1 MVAGAGLAGF
11 RTAEIL
17 RERGFAGPITLIGA
31 ESRPP
36 YDRPPLSKKV
46 LTEPD
51 LDPSLKA
58 DFAALGVDFR
68 PEEAATGLDDEAALV
83 TTRGTYPFD
92 HLVLATGAL
101 PVALPGDGRQRFLRT
116 YDDAL
121 ALRDLLRPGLRLAI
135 VGAGWI
141 GAELATAAVAHGS
154 QVTVVEA
161 GPAPL
166 AAAIGAPVGAQTARW
181 YADAGV
187 DLRVAAAVEAVQP
200 GGLALAGGEWIAADE
215 IVTAV
220 GVRPAT
226 RWLEGSGVRLE
237 NGVAVDAGLR
247 SSRPGVYAVG
257 DCAAF
262 ESRRFGRRLRFEHW
276 DVALHAPEVVAA
288 NVLGGD
294 EAYDPVPYFWSEQ
307 FGRMM
312 QYVGYHGGAESLV
325 WRGDPAEPTWA
336 ACWLAA
342 RTAGRDAD
350 RRPPPRPAPGPPPHR
365 LRRPGRRRPPH
376 RPRRPR
382 QGRGPL
388 TGPGRSARCRQVLH
402 LLLGD
407 VEPDSFVDRGH
418 GTDRDG
424 DFPPAPQMPLLEH
437 HMGHLLVVRIDD
449 ESQHLPDFAVG
460 GMDMLA
466 GTQLCLAH
474 RDDVVLDRARMVSQ
488 AGADG
493 RAGGRTAD
501 SHAADVTEALDRLR
515 VAVSAAVLVAFRQVD
530 FLRGLELLE
539 FREGTAQADV
549 VGRHVDQLDR
559 DEPVGP

>member
-1 MVAGAGLAGF
+1 MTDSGRVVVAGAGLAGL
-11 RTAEIL
+11 RTAEEL
-17 RERGFAGPITLIGA
+17 RARGFAGPVTLIGG
-31 ESRPP
+31 ESWPP

-58 DFAALGVDFR
+58 DFAALDVDFR
-68 PEEAATGLDDEAALV
+68 PDEAATGLGDALV
-83 TTRGTYPFD
+83 TNRGTYPFD
-92 HLVLATGAL
+92 HLVLATGAQ
-101 PVALPGDGRQRFLRT
+101 PVALPGEGRQRFLRT

-181 YADAGV
+181 YAAAGV
-187 DLRVAAAVEAVQP
+187 DLRVVTAVEAVQP
-200 GGLALAGGEWIAADE
+200 GGLALAGGEQLAADE

-226 RWLEGSGVRLE
+226 GWLEGSGVRLE

-247 SSRPGVYAVG
+247 TSRPGVFAAG

-307 FGRMM
+307 FGRML
-312 QYVGYHGGAESLV
+312 QYVGYHGDAESLL

-336 ACWLAA
+336 ACWLG
-342 RTAGRDAD
+342 AGRLVAMLTVD
-350 RRPPPRPAPGPPPHR
+350 
-365 LRRPGRRRPPH
+365 
-376 RPRRPR
+376 RPR
-382 QGRGPL
+382 
-388 TGPGRSARCRQVLH
+388 
-402 LLLGD
+402 
-407 VEPDSFVDRGH
+407 
-418 GTDRDG
+418 
-424 DFPPAPQMPLLEH
+424 
-437 HMGHLLVVRIDD
+437 
-449 ESQHLPDFAVG
+449 
-460 GMDMLA
+460 DMLQA
-466 GTQLCLAH
+466 RRLIASA
-474 RDDVVLDRARMVSQ
+474 DPVDVARLTDPAVPVK
-488 AGADG
+488 
-493 RAGGRTAD
+493 
-501 SHAADVTEALDRLR
+501 AA
-515 VAVSAAVLVAFRQVD
+515 AVS
-530 FLRGLELLE
+530 
-539 FREGTAQADV
+539 
-549 VGRHVDQLDR
+549 
-559 DEPVGP
+559 

>member
-1 MVAGAGLAGF
+1 MVAGAGLAGL
-11 RTAEIL
+11 RTAEEL
-17 RERGFAGPITLIGA
+17 RERGFAGRITLIGA

-46 LTEPD
+46 LTEPA

-58 DFAALGVDFR
+58 DFTALDVDFR
-68 PEEAATGLDDEAALV
+68 PDEAAVGLGEAQELI
-83 TTRGTYPFD
+83 TDRGRYPFG

-101 PVALPGDGRQRFLRT
+101 PVALPGEGPQRFLRS

-181 YADAGV
+181 YAAAGV
-187 DLRVAAAVEAVQP
+187 DLRVATAVEAVQP
-200 GGLALAGGEWIAADE
+200 GGLALAGGEHIAADE

-247 SSRPGVYAVG
+247 TSRPGVWAVG
-257 DCAAF
+257 DCASF

-276 DVALHAPEVVAA
+276 DVALHQPEVAAA

-294 EAYDPVPYFWSEQ
+294 DAYDPVPYFWSEQ
-307 FGRMM
+307 FGRML
-312 QYVGYHGGAESLV
+312 QYVGYHGDAESML
-325 WRGDPAEPTWA
+325 WRGDPAGPAWA

-342 RTAGRDAD
+342 GRLVAILTVD
-350 RRPPPRPAPGPPPHR
+350 RPRDM
-365 LRRPGRRRPPH
+365 LQGRRLIAAGDPVDV
-376 RPRRPR
+376 
-382 QGRGPL
+382 
-388 TGPGRSARCRQVLH
+388 ARLADPAVQVK
-402 LLLGD
+402 
-407 VEPDSFVDRGH
+407 
-418 GTDRDG
+418 
-424 DFPPAPQMPLLEH
+424 
-437 HMGHLLVVRIDD
+437 
-449 ESQHLPDFAVG
+449 
-460 GMDMLA
+460 
-466 GTQLCLAH
+466 
-474 RDDVVLDRARMVSQ
+474 
-488 AGADG
+488 
-493 RAGGRTAD
+493 
-501 SHAADVTEALDRLR
+501 AAAL
-515 VAVSAAVLVAFRQVD
+515 S
-530 FLRGLELLE
+530 
-539 FREGTAQADV
+539 
-549 VGRHVDQLDR
+549 
-559 DEPVGP
+559 

>member
-1 MVAGAGLAGF
+1 MTDSGRVVVAGAGLAGL
-11 RTAEIL
+11 RTAEEL
-17 RERGFAGPITLIGA
+17 RERGFTGPITLIGA
-31 ESRPP
+31 EQRPP

-46 LTEPD
+46 LTEPG
-51 LDPSLKA
+51 LDPSLQA

-68 PEEAATGLDDEAALV
+68 PEEAATGLGDALV
-83 TTRGTYPFD
+83 TNRGEHPFQ

-101 PVALPGDGRQRFLRT
+101 PVTLPGEGRQRLLRT

-166 AAAIGAPVGAQTARW
+166 AGAIGADAGAQTARW
-181 YADAGV
+181 YAAAGV
-187 DLRVAAAVEAVQP
+187 DLRVSTAVEAVQP
-200 GGLALAGGEWIAADE
+200 GGLALAGGERVEADE

-247 SSRPGVYAVG
+247 TSRPGVYAVG

-294 EAYDPVPYFWSEQ
+294 KAYDPVPYFWSEQ
-307 FGRMM
+307 FGRMV
-312 QYVGYHGGAESLV
+312 QYVGYHGDADSLV

-336 ACWLAA
+336 ACWLAG
-342 RTAGRDAD
+342 GRLVA
-350 RRPPPRPAPGPPPHR
+350 ALTVG
-365 LRRPGRRRPPH
+365 
-376 RPRRPR
+376 RPRDLLQARRLIAAATPVDASR
-382 QGRGPL
+382 LTDPATPL
-388 TGPGRSARCRQVLH
+388 K
-402 LLLGD
+402 
-407 VEPDSFVDRGH
+407 
-418 GTDRDG
+418 
-424 DFPPAPQMPLLEH
+424 
-437 HMGHLLVVRIDD
+437 
-449 ESQHLPDFAVG
+449 
-460 GMDMLA
+460 
-466 GTQLCLAH
+466 
-474 RDDVVLDRARMVSQ
+474 
-488 AGADG
+488 
-493 RAGGRTAD
+493 
-501 SHAADVTEALDRLR
+501 AAA
-515 VAVSAAVLVAFRQVD
+515 S
-530 FLRGLELLE
+530 
-539 FREGTAQADV
+539 
-549 VGRHVDQLDR
+549 
-559 DEPVGP
+559 

>member
-1 MVAGAGLAGF
+1 MTDSGRVVVAGAGLAGL
-11 RTAEIL
+11 RTAEEL
-17 RERGFAGPITLIGA
+17 RARGFAGPVTLIGG
-31 ESRPP
+31 ESWPP

-58 DFAALGVDFR
+58 DFAALDVDFR
-68 PEEAATGLDDEAALV
+68 PDEAATGLGDALV
-83 TTRGTYPFD
+83 TNRGTYPFD
-92 HLVLATGAL
+92 HLVLATGAR
-101 PVALPGDGRQRFLRT
+101 PVALPGEGRQRFLRT

-161 GPAPL
+161 GPTPL

-181 YADAGV
+181 YAAAGV
-187 DLRVAAAVEAVQP
+187 DLRVVTAVETVQP
-200 GGLALAGGEWIAADE
+200 GGLALAGGEQLAADE

-226 RWLEGSGVRLE
+226 GWLEGSGVRLE

-247 SSRPGVYAVG
+247 TSRPGVFAAG

-307 FGRMM
+307 FGRML
-312 QYVGYHGGAESLV
+312 QYVGYHGDAESLL

-342 RTAGRDAD
+342 GRLVAMLTVD
-350 RRPPPRPAPGPPPHR
+350 
-365 LRRPGRRRPPH
+365 
-376 RPRRPR
+376 RPR
-382 QGRGPL
+382 
-388 TGPGRSARCRQVLH
+388 
-402 LLLGD
+402 
-407 VEPDSFVDRGH
+407 
-418 GTDRDG
+418 
-424 DFPPAPQMPLLEH
+424 
-437 HMGHLLVVRIDD
+437 
-449 ESQHLPDFAVG
+449 
-460 GMDMLA
+460 DMLQA
-466 GTQLCLAH
+466 RRLIASA
-474 RDDVVLDRARMVSQ
+474 DPVDVARLTDPAVPVK
-488 AGADG
+488 
-493 RAGGRTAD
+493 
-501 SHAADVTEALDRLR
+501 AA
-515 VAVSAAVLVAFRQVD
+515 AVS
-530 FLRGLELLE
+530 
-539 FREGTAQADV
+539 
-549 VGRHVDQLDR
+549 
-559 DEPVGP
+559 

>member
-1 MVAGAGLAGF
+1 MTDSGRVVVVGAGLAGL
-11 RTAEIL
+11 RTAEEL

-46 LTEPD
+46 LTD
-51 LDPSLKA
+51 SHLDPSLQA
-58 DFAALGVDFR
+58 DFAALDVDFR
-68 PEEAATGLDDEAALV
+68 PDEAATGLGDTLV
-83 TTRGTYPFD
+83 TDQGTHPFD

-101 PVALPGDGRQRFLRT
+101 PVTLPGEGPQRTLRT

-121 ALRDLLRPGLRLAI
+121 VLRDLLRPGLRLAI

-166 AAAIGAPVGAQTARW
+166 AAAIGALVGAQTARW
-181 YADAGV
+181 YAAAGV
-187 DLRVAAAVEAVQP
+187 DLRVATAVEAVRP
-200 GGLALAGGEWIAADE
+200 GGLALADGEQIVADE

-247 SSRPGVYAVG
+247 TSRPGVYAVG

-262 ESRRFGRRLRFEHW
+262 ESLRFGRRLRFEHW

-307 FGRMM
+307 FGRMV
-312 QYVGYHGGAESLV
+312 QYVGYHGGAENLI

-336 ACWLAA
+336 ACWL
-342 RTAGRDAD
+342 TAGRLVAMLTV
-350 RRPPPRPAPGPPPHR
+350 G
-365 LRRPGRRRPPH
+365 
-376 RPRRPR
+376 RPRDLL
-382 QGRGPL
+382 Q
-388 TGPGRSARCRQVLH
+388 ARRLIAAAA
-402 LLLGD
+402 
-407 VEPDSFVDRGH
+407 PVDASRLA
-418 GTDRDG
+418 D
-424 DFPPAPQMPLLEH
+424 PAVP
-437 HMGHLLVVRIDD
+437 VK
-449 ESQHLPDFAVG
+449 
-460 GMDMLA
+460 
-466 GTQLCLAH
+466 
-474 RDDVVLDRARMVSQ
+474 
-488 AGADG
+488 
-493 RAGGRTAD
+493 
-501 SHAADVTEALDRLR
+501 AAA
-515 VAVSAAVLVAFRQVD
+515 
-530 FLRGLELLE
+530 
-539 FREGTAQADV
+539 
-549 VGRHVDQLDR
+549 
-559 DEPVGP
+559 P